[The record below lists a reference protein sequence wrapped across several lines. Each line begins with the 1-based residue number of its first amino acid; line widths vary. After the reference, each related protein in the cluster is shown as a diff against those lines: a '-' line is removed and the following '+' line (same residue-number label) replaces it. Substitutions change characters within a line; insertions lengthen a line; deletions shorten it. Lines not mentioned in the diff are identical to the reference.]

1 MGRVVQGSDAADVT
15 INSIHDSIISN
26 LGVLKVAATMKNV
39 DLEVQLDDRIDQIAK
54 VAANAKPPNP
64 DEEKDAERPELPGL
78 VVGDE
83 MR

>member
-1 MGRVVQGSDAADVT
+1 
-15 INSIHDSIISN
+15 
-26 LGVLKVAATMKNV
+26 MKNV

-64 DEEKDAERPELPGL
+64 DEEKDAERAELPGL